1 MGARGENRANHV
13 IIDPYFCLPGA
24 FESLM
29 DAMHDISMQ
38 LSLGLELEPSI
49 SLGNFNFKGNQKV
62 RLHLDQLLNNQD
74 NQGEKF
80 LYLYGPEGSGKSH
93 LLQGAC
99 VKVME
104 RHESAIYVSL
114 KNHLNYQEEMLHN
127 LESLSLICIDDL
139 DLIAGDKIWEEALF
153 HLYNASF
160 LRGTRL
166 LMAGKK
172 LPIHLNFNLSDLTSR
187 LAWGLSLKVEPLM
200 GQDALEVLKD
210 QANEVGMAL
219 PSEVSSYLLQRSRQD
234 MASLGQAIKIIKKA
248 SLEHHRKVT
257 VPFVKQVMGW

>member
-1 MGARGENRANHV
+1 VNNSLAQS
-13 IIDPYFCLPGA
+13 
-24 FESLM
+24 ESQSQSQSHSLKPS
-29 DAMHDISMQ
+29 DISMQ
-38 LSLGLELEPSI
+38 LSLGLELEPSV
-49 SLGNFNFKGNQKV
+49 SLGNFNGKGNQKV
-62 RLHLDQLLNNQD
+62 LSQLDQLLN

-99 VKVME
+99 VKIME
-104 RHESAIYVSL
+104 QHESAIYVSL
-114 KNHLNYQEEMLHN
+114 KNHLNYHEEMLHN

-139 DLIAGDKIWEEALF
+139 DLIAGDLKWEEALF

-166 LMAGKK
+166 LMAGQK
-172 LPIHLNFNLSDLTSR
+172 LPVHLGFNLSDLTSR

-200 GQDALEVLKD
+200 GQEALKVLKN

-234 MASLGQAIKIIKKA
+234 MASLGQVIKIIKQA
-248 SLEHHRKVT
+248 SLEHRRKVT
-257 VPFVKQVMGW
+257 IPFVKQVMGW

>member
-1 MGARGENRANHV
+1 MGS
-13 IIDPYFCLPGA
+13 
-24 FESLM
+24 ESAMSLSSPAM
-29 DAMHDISMQ
+29 SDAKDISMQ
-38 LSLGLELEPSI
+38 LSLGLELEPSV

-62 RLHLDQLLNNQD
+62 RVHLEQLLN

-104 RHESAIYVSL
+104 RHESAMYVSL

-127 LESLSLICIDDL
+127 LETLSLICIDDVEV
-139 DLIAGDKIWEEALF
+139 IAGDLKWEEALF

-172 LPIHLNFNLSDLTSR
+172 LPVHLSFSLSDLTSR
-187 LAWGLSLKVEPLM
+187 LAWGLSLKVEPLV
-200 GQDALEVLKD
+200 GQDALKVLKD

-219 PSEVSSYLLQRSRQD
+219 PSEVSRYLLQRSRQD
-234 MASLGQAIKIIKKA
+234 MASLGQVIKIIKQA
-248 SLEHHRKVT
+248 SLEHRRKVT